1 MMRALDPEVSDAVFA
16 EIEGLLPDPPTHPL
30 GCHRPRVSN
39 RVCFKG
45 LLLRIV
51 TGAAWETIEYLL
63 DSQVS
68 DTTLRARRDEWID
81 AGVFDRL
88 AVNARAAYDK
98 IIGLDT
104 THVVIDGSN
113 HPAPC
118 GGPGTGIGPGQKG
131 RLGWKWCA
139 AVDAA
144 GIPLA
149 VTTDGANRNDY
160 KMLRPTLDALAA
172 DPAPLK
178 IGTLHLDRGFGYA
191 SARPSHRLR
200 HRCSRRHSPE
210 PPRPGPSPPGRVRT
224 PLGRRTHQLLVHQL
238 RPAPPQHRPP
248 HRTPPR
254 RHRPRHHPPRHRQAH
269 RPPQPPHPTYPLS
282 LLAPS
287 DRGR

>member
-191 SARPSHRLR
+191 SLPDRLTGYDIDAVDVIPR
-200 HRCSRRHSPE
+200 N
-210 PPRPGPSPPGRVRT
+210 RPGQGRVPLVGFGHRWVVERT
-224 PLGRRTHQLLVHQL
+224 NSWFTNYGQLRRNTDRRTEHRHAALCLATTLLITAKLIDHRNHHT
-238 RPAPPQHRPP
+238 RPIR
-248 HRTPPR
+248 
-254 RHRPRHHPPRHRQAH
+254 
-269 RPPQPPHPTYPLS
+269 
-282 LLAPS
+282 
-287 DRGR
+287 